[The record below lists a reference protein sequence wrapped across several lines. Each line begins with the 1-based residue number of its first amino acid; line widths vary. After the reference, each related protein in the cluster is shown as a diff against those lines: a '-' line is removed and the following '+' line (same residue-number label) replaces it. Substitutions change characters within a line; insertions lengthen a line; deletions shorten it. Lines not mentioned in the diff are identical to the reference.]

1 MLDMQDDPQDDI
13 IEKLTRGPL
22 DPQKLVDAIKSLSP
36 AELAKLED
44 DLDFAQFT
52 GVRSEDVQQM
62 IARVEARNELVA
74 A

>member
-1 MLDMQDDPQDDI
+1 MLDMQDDNQFDI
-13 IEKLTRGPL
+13 CDKLNRGPL
-22 DPQKLVDAIKSLSP
+22 DACKLVNALKSLSP

-52 GVRSEDVQQM
+52 GVQSPEIRDM
-62 IARVEARNELVA
+62 IERLDTRDIKQA

>member
-1 MLDMQDDPQDDI
+1 MLDMQEDFQEDI
-13 IEKLTRGPL
+13 LDKLARGPL
-22 DPQKLVDAIKSLSP
+22 DPAKLVAAIKSLSA

-52 GVRSEDVQQM
+52 GVQSEEIQTM
-62 IARVEARNELVA
+62 VERLDAPQLTVA

>member
-1 MLDMQDDPQDDI
+1 MLDMQDDFQADNRD
-13 IEKLTRGPL
+13 KLSSGPL
-22 DPQKLVDAIKSLSP
+22 DAGKLLNALKSLSP

-52 GVRSEDVQQM
+52 GVQSPEIRDM
-62 IARVEARNELVA
+62 IARLDTRNIKQA

>member
-1 MLDMQDDPQDDI
+1 MLDMQSDFQTDI
-13 IEKLTRGPL
+13 GDKLNCGPL
-22 DPQKLVDAIKSLSP
+22 DAWKLVNILKSLSP

-52 GVRSEDVQQM
+52 GVQSSEIRDI
-62 IARVEARNELVA
+62 IARLDSQDIKKA